1 MKQEAGI
8 RPSPGRPPH
17 DVTAGLPLEGEQGQP
32 RRAGAGRGGV
42 KHHSCCSR
50 VCSVLESA
58 AALLWLGPG
67 QAAHLAVVRAWLV
80 HEGAV
85 LAGPHGCRHGVC
97 RTAHSTIFMQS
108 WQLDTNCA
116 CERKSTVRAGRGAGK
131 GQEPCLHPAPAGRSL
146 PAHEL
151 PSPPAPGA
159 APRHAQISA
168 LTLSTND
175 PVLCPHQPA
184 HGLKDKG
191 PCPRDP
197 ISYCRAARWW
207 PTALISSRSV
217 QAPRFWSSQL
227 PATS

>member
-1 MKQEAGI
+1 MKREAGI

-17 DVTAGLPLEGEQGQP
+17 DVTAGLPPEGEEGQP

-159 APRHAQISA
+159 APRHTQISA
-168 LTLSTND
+168 LTLSTDD

-184 HGLKDKG
+184 Q
-191 PCPRDP
+191 
-197 ISYCRAARWW
+197 
-207 PTALISSRSV
+207 PTA
-217 QAPRFWSSQL
+217 
-227 PATS
+227 